1 MKLKLTLITAC
12 LSFVLATA
20 YSATTQHPNIFVTQ
34 DARDGILELI
44 EENEWAESM
53 VLQLHQNVD
62 ESVDEH
68 LKNPAALFKDITPF
82 PENDHINPEGVAG
95 PTVKIHNFL
104 LSMAADASLLYFIT
118 EETKYAQFS
127 ANILTAY
134 FNRIDER
141 TQYNMTFCGYHFF
154 DARTAYS
161 PLAIAY
167 DFTYNYLQKSS
178 TKVYD
183 EATKGYVKFDNAK
196 AQKSIATIIGAVFK
210 EFDKPDIHGQ
220 VVSNHPI
227 LTAPGAL
234 YNILCI
240 DDLKERDRLLDLFWN
255 KGTAHQNSFK
265 NTIIPLFS
273 DQGIWPESVSYGFMP
288 IVSMVINI
296 IDRAKP
302 EWNVTADCMH
312 ILEGNFFFDY
322 LRNPDRTFV
331 SYGDSHRYND
341 STGNLYRYTLD
352 IAARKGYTELQK
364 KAELALSQSYRAR
377 GGYDPKVSTSMFDN
391 ASLLQLLWGR
401 VIPSEVGADVDFNVP
416 TVVVEHAG
424 VALQR
429 NAVEEDNNIYGLC
442 GVIGG
447 AHYVHSHLTGI
458 SMELYGSE
466 YVMAPNAALPPSVAQ
481 RQIPL
486 HEHYFRIYAGNNTV
500 VVNGTSHGLDEGSWK
515 GNANVWQN
523 RAVNIAAEPQHLEDP
538 LSKNF
543 SFATQRLDDNVNNCT
558 QERTLAIVRT
568 SSTSAYYF
576 DMFRSISLDENKFH
590 DYIYHN
596 IGDEMHLTTEHPVS
610 AILSPTDRYQNDI
623 GDTVHSPGWRYFED
637 TRSTSPISQA
647 LNVRFDVNYDD
658 RYMHMFLPAG
668 VSRQYTKALAPP
680 TREARNGYVNK
691 KTQVLVVR
699 QNGEAWNRPFI
710 SVFEPSTSKTSSVE
724 SVAPLYSGKKIVGA
738 KVVSNVDG
746 SVITDYIINNDS
758 DGAQYSD
765 DVEGIEFTGRYA
777 VVRTIVDGGQTQ
789 TNLYIGDGSKLSY
802 NGSTL
807 KAKHT
812 KGFKVIK

>member
-1 MKLKLTLITAC
+1 MKLKLTLILAC
-12 LSFVLATA
+12 LSFVLGSA
-20 YSATTQHPNIFVTQ
+20 YAAKTQHPNIFVTQ
-34 DARDGILELI
+34 DARDGVLELI
-44 EENEWAESM
+44 EEHDWAESI
-53 VLQLHQNVD
+53 VTQLRQNVD

-68 LKNPAALFKDITPF
+68 LKNPAALLNEITPF
-82 PENDHINPEGVAG
+82 PENDQVNPEGVAG
-95 PTVKIHNFL
+95 PTVKIHNHL

-134 FNRIDER
+134 FNRIAER
-141 TQYNMTFCGYHFF
+141 TQHNMTFCGYHFF

-183 EATKGYVKFDNAK
+183 EATGKYVKFDNAQ
-196 AQKSIATIIGAVFK
+196 AQEGLATIIGAVFK
-210 EFDKPDIHGQ
+210 EFDKPDVHGQ

-234 YNILCI
+234 YSILCI
-240 DDLKERDRLLDLFWN
+240 DDTKERDRLLDLFWN

-265 NTIIPLFS
+265 NTILPLFS

-288 IVSMVINI
+288 IVSMVIDI

-302 EWNVTADCMH
+302 EWNVTADCID

-331 SYGDSHRYND
+331 CYGDSHRYND
-341 STGNLYRYTLD
+341 LTANLYRYTLD
-352 IAARKGYTELQK
+352 IATRRGYTELQK
-364 KAELALSQSYRAR
+364 KAELALSQSYRAK
-377 GGYDPKVSTSMFDN
+377 GGYKPNMSSSMFDN
-391 ASLLQLLWGR
+391 ASLLELLWGR
-401 VIPSEVGADVDFNVP
+401 AIPEDVGADVDFNVP
-416 TVVVEHAG
+416 TVIVEHAG

-429 NAVEEDNNIYGLC
+429 NAVEEDNHMYGLC

-515 GNANVWQN
+515 GKANVWQN
-523 RAVNIAAEPQHLEDP
+523 RAVNIAAEPQHLEEP
-538 LSKNF
+538 TSKSF
-543 SFATQRLDDNVNNCT
+543 SFATQRLDDEVNDCT

-568 SSTSAYYF
+568 SPTTAYYF
-576 DMFRSISLDENKFH
+576 DMFRSNSLDENKFH

-596 IGDEMHLTTEHPVS
+596 IGDETHLS
-610 AILSPTDRYQNDI
+610 AANPMSIILAPTDRYQNDI
-623 GDTVHSPGWRYFED
+623 EDTVHSPGWRYFED
-637 TRSTSPISQA
+637 TRSTAAISSA
-647 LNVRFDVNYDD
+647 LKVRFDINYDD
-658 RYMHMFLPAG
+658 RYMHMFLPEG
-668 VSRQYTKALAPP
+668 VNRNYTTALAPP

-699 QNGEAWNRPFI
+699 QDGEAWDRPFI
-710 SVFEPSTSKTSSVE
+710 SIFEPSTSKTSSVA
-724 SVAPLYSGKKIVGA
+724 SVDPLYSGKKIVGA
-738 KVVSNVDG
+738 KVISNVDG
-746 SVITDYIINNDS
+746 SIITDYIINNDS
-758 DGAQYSD
+758 DDAKYSD
-765 DVEGIEFTGRYA
+765 DVNGIEFSGRYA
-777 VVRTIVDGGQTQ
+777 VVRTIANGDQIE
-789 TNLYIGDGSKLSY
+789 TNLYIGAGSQLSY

-807 KAKHT
+807 KAEGT
-812 KGFKVIK
+812 KGFKAIK